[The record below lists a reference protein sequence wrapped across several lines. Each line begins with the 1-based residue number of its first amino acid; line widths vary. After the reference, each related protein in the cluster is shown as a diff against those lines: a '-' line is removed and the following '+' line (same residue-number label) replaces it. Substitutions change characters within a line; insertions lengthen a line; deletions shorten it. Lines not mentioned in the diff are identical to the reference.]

1 MKPFQDPL
9 HWTHRHQLVWL
20 GISVLGAVLGVM
32 LEFIHSSFF
41 SLTPT
46 RETFIAWL
54 SVPQPYWPWAI
65 FGFLITATIFYAA
78 QLFRSSN

>member
-9 HWTHRHQLVWL
+9 HWTRRHQFVWL
-20 GISVLGAVLGVM
+20 GISVLGAVLGLM
-32 LEFIHSSFF
+32 LEFIHSPFF

-46 RETFIAWL
+46 RGTFIAWL
-54 SVPQPYWPWAI
+54 SVPEPYWPRAVL
-65 FGFLITATIFYAA
+65 GFLITGLIFYAA